1 MKKNILIFALVI
13 IFTSLFTLN
22 SLAAE
27 SNDSQAEIETN
38 LTEVEFDGEIYQVE
52 NYQSF
57 KTKVKSQRDKTVA
70 VALSGGGARAIANL
84 GVLKALIENDIP
96 IDLMTGTSMGAI
108 IASLYGSGLSIEQIE
123 SIVTDTPFSSLFNI
137 GGGALLNSKKV
148 NTFMEQVAPNKKLE
162 NFLVPT
168 AQLSFD
174 LAEGKKYLTTEGRI
188 SEVLQAA
195 YSIPGYFPIHSKAD
209 HYFID
214 AGVLESSPAKSAA
227 LLGADF
233 VIATQTPDGEKS
245 RNYNYGSAFQSAGRF
260 IEILQNK
267 YSTQI
272 LDRYADFVITADV
285 ERYTFMDFNYASRLV
300 EIGYEET
307 VKNMPKLKR
316 ALAEADIERVK
327 SRKRETYDL
336 DGILRDLEFDRLIVE
351 ESGISPLIYYG
362 RDFSPF
368 NQQLFRTTFNDF
380 QVGAEIYHNRFRL
393 SFLGADSWEEGYTV
407 SFRTKK
413 LTDSLD
419 LSLKYGNDYDSQ
431 TDDDYEAEIKF
442 FGNRFN
448 LSTGYGRRG
457 GVEYYLLANDFRYL
471 GDKLQWQT
479 ENDLFFVRDSSS
491 IDFLT
496 SQLINYDFTPAW
508 SIGTEIVYNS
518 SDFVESPIIYKG
530 QELEADVDFQTSL
543 NFNYNYELQLP
554 LELLNFLQ
562 LTDIGGYLFADYYHD
577 GDGDWDD
584 GGLAVGPAFN
594 SKLYLLG
601 LKPVEVDLFAAHD
614 FEVNDQRYGLQF
626 SYSF

>member
-1 MKKNILIFALVI
+1 LKKIIFIFALVI
-13 IFTSLFTLN
+13 IFTSLCTSF

-27 SNDSQAEIETN
+27 TSELEAEVESN
-38 LTEVEFDGEIYQVE
+38 LTEVEFDGEIYLVE

-57 KTKVKSQRDKTVA
+57 KKRVEAQRDKTVA
-70 VALSGGGARAIANL
+70 LALSGGGARAIANL
-84 GVLKALIENDIP
+84 GVIKALVENDIP
-96 IDLMTGTSMGAI
+96 IDLMTGTSMGSI
-108 IASLYGSGLSIEQIE
+108 IASLYGSGLSVEQIE

-148 NTFMEQVAPNKKLE
+148 NIFMEQVAPQKKLE
-162 NFLVPT
+162 NFLIPT

-188 SEVLQAA
+188 SKVLQAA
-195 YSIPGYFPIHSKAD
+195 YSIPGYFPIHSQGD

-214 AGVLESSPAKSAA
+214 AGILESSPAKSAA

-233 VIATQTPDGEKS
+233 VIATHTPDGEVGRS
-245 RNYNYGSAFQSAGRF
+245 YNYGSAFQSAGRF
-260 IEILQNK
+260 LEILQNE

-272 LDRYADFVITADV
+272 LERYADFVIEADV

-300 EIGYEET
+300 EIGYKET
-307 VKNMPKLKR
+307 IKSMPKLKR
-316 ALAEADIERVK
+316 ALEAEDIERVK
-327 SRKRETYDL
+327 SRERKTYDL

-368 NQQLFRTTFNDF
+368 NQQLFKTPLNDF
-380 QVGAEIYHNRFRL
+380 QLGAELYHNRFRL
-393 SFLGADSWEEGYTV
+393 SFLGADSWEDGYTV

-413 LTDSLD
+413 MTESLD
-419 LSLKYGNDYDSQ
+419 LFLKYGNDYDSQ
-431 TDDDYEAEIKF
+431 TNDDYEAEIKF

-448 LSTGYGRRG
+448 LSTGYGRRR

-471 GDKLQWQT
+471 GKKFQWQT
-479 ENDLFFVRDSSS
+479 ENDIFFSSDSNG
-491 IDFLT
+491 IDILT

-518 SDFVESPIIYKG
+518 SDFVESPLIYKG
-530 QELEADVDFQTSL
+530 QELGDNVEFQASL
-543 NFNYNYELQLP
+543 NFNYNYKLQLP
-554 LELLNFLQ
+554 IELLNFLQ
-562 LTDIGGYLFADYYHD
+562 LTDIGGYLFADYYYN
-577 GDGDWDD
+577 GDWKE
-584 GGLAVGPAFN
+584 GGIAVGPAFN

-601 LKPVEVDLFAAHD
+601 LKPIEVDLFAAHD
-614 FEVNDQRYGLQF
+614 FEVKDQRYGLQF

>member
-1 MKKNILIFALVI
+1 MKKLIYLFILVI
-13 IFTSLFTLN
+13 FFTMFFSSFA
-22 SLAAE
+22 LAAE
-27 SNDSQAEIETN
+27 EQTAAEIDSN
-38 LTEVEFDGEIYQVE
+38 LTEVEFGGEIYQVE

-57 KTKVKSQRDKTVA
+57 KTKVAAGRDKTVA

-84 GVLKALIENDIP
+84 GVIKALVENDIP
-96 IDLMTGTSMGAI
+96 IDLMTGTSMGSI
-108 IASLYGSGLSIEQIE
+108 IASLYGSGLSLEQIE

-148 NTFMEQVAPNKKLE
+148 NVFMEEVAPQKRLE
-162 NFLVPT
+162 DFLVPT

-174 LAEGKKYLTTEGRI
+174 LAEGKKYLSTEGRI

-195 YSIPGYFPIHSKAD
+195 YSIPGYFPIHSQGD

-214 AGVLESSPAKSAA
+214 AGVLESSPAKAA
-227 LLGADF
+227 SLLGADF
-233 VIATQTPDGEKS
+233 VIATHTPDGEAS

-260 IEILQNK
+260 LEILQNE

-272 LDRYADFVITADV
+272 LQRYADFVITADV
-285 ERYTFMDFNYASRLV
+285 EKYTFMDFNYASRLV

-307 VKNMPKLKR
+307 IRNMPKLKR
-316 ALAEADIERVK
+316 ALAEAEIERVK
-327 SRKRETYDL
+327 SRGREVYEI

-380 QVGAEIYHNRFRL
+380 QLGAEIYHNRFRL
-393 SFLGADSWEEGYTV
+393 SFLGADSWEDGYTA

-413 LTDSLD
+413 LTESLD
-419 LSLKYGNDYDSQ
+419 LFLKYGNDYNSQ
-431 TDDDYEAEIKF
+431 TKDDYEAEIKF
-442 FGNRFN
+442 FGKRFN
-448 LSTGYGRRG
+448 LSTGYGRRR
-457 GVEYYLLANDFRYL
+457 GVEYYLFGSDFRYL
-471 GDKLQWQT
+471 GRKFQWQA
-479 ENDLFFVRDSSS
+479 ENDLFFGSESDQ
-491 IDFLT
+491 IDLLT
-496 SQLINYDFTPAW
+496 SQLINYDLSSAW

-518 SDFVESPIIYKG
+518 SDFVESPLIYKG
-530 QELEADVDFQTSL
+530 QELEDNVEFQASL
-543 NFNYNYELQLP
+543 NFNYNYSLQLP

-562 LTDIGGYLFADYYHD
+562 LTDIGGYIFADYYHN
-577 GDGDWDD
+577 GDWDD
-584 GGLAVGPAFN
+584 GGFALGPAFN

-601 LKPVEVDLFAAHD
+601 LKPIEVDLFAAHD
-614 FEVNDQRYGLQF
+614 FEVKDQRYGLQF

>member
-1 MKKNILIFALVI
+1 MKKLIFIFALVI
-13 IFTSLFTLN
+13 IFTSLCASF

-27 SNDSQAEIETN
+27 TTEPEAEVESN
-38 LTEVEFDGEIYQVE
+38 LTEVEFDGEIYLVE

-57 KTKVKSQRDKTVA
+57 KEKVEAQRDKTVA
-70 VALSGGGARAIANL
+70 LALSGGGARAIANL
-84 GVLKALIENDIP
+84 GVIKALVENDIP
-96 IDLMTGTSMGAI
+96 IDLMTGTSMGSI
-108 IASLYGSGLSIEQIE
+108 IASLYGSGLSVGQIE

-148 NTFMEQVAPNKKLE
+148 NAFMEQVAPQKKLE
-162 NFLVPT
+162 NFLIPT

-195 YSIPGYFPIHSKAD
+195 YSIPGYFPIHSQDD

-233 VIATQTPDGEKS
+233 VIATHTPDGEAS

-260 IEILQNK
+260 LEILQNK

-272 LDRYADFVITADV
+272 LERYADFVITADV

-307 VKNMPKLKR
+307 IRNMPKLKR
-316 ALAEADIERVK
+316 ALSLAEIERVK
-327 SRKRETYDL
+327 SREREIYDL
-336 DGILRDLEFDRLIVE
+336 DGILRDLEFDRLVVE

-368 NQQLFRTTFNDF
+368 NQQLFRTPLNDF
-380 QVGAEIYHNRFRL
+380 QLGIELYHNRFRL
-393 SFLGADSWEEGYTV
+393 SFLGADSWEDGYTV

-413 LTDSLD
+413 MTESLD

-448 LSTGYGRRG
+448 LSTGYGRRR
-457 GVEYYLLANDFRYL
+457 GVKYYLLANDFRYL
-471 GDKLQWQT
+471 GKKFQWQT
-479 ENDLFFVRDSSS
+479 ENDIFFSRDSNQ
-491 IDFLT
+491 IDILT
-496 SQLINYDFTPAW
+496 SQLINYDFTSAW

-518 SDFVESPIIYKG
+518 SDFVESPLIYKG
-530 QELEADVDFQTSL
+530 QELGENVEFQSSL
-543 NFNYNYELQLP
+543 NFNYNYKLQLP
-554 LELLNFLQ
+554 VELLNFLQ
-562 LTDIGGYLFADYYHD
+562 LTDIGGYLFADYYHN
-577 GDGDWDD
+577 GDWDD
-584 GGLAVGPAFN
+584 GGFAVGPAFN

-601 LKPVEVDLFAAHD
+601 LKPIEVDLFAAHD
-614 FEVNDQRYGLQF
+614 FEVKDQRYGLQF